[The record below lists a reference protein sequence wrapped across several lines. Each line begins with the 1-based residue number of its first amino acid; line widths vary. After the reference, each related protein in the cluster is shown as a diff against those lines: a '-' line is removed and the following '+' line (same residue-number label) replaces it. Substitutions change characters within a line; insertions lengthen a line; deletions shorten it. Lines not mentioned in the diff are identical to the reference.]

1 MNGFTTIITI
11 VLVLL
16 ATSYMY
22 GNGKKPGPAVY
33 TPEGMRLLQ
42 NRRVGVVML
51 VILWAIAA
59 FFLFFGVLCWQDIGL
74 GQGGVVLLFFGMGVF
89 FILLGLLAR
98 WLSDRNRV
106 CFDDKRVIRYR
117 AVGKPV
123 EMEWWEVVEYSCN
136 PQRVF
141 LASAD
146 RRKIRVDATFS
157 GLPELVEM
165 IQEKVAGR

>member
-11 VLVLL
+11 VLILL

-59 FFLFFGVLCWQDIGL
+59 FFLFFGVLCWQDIGM
-74 GQGGVVLLFFGMGVF
+74 GQEIG
-89 FILLGLLAR
+89 
-98 WLSDRNRV
+98 
-106 CFDDKRVIRYR
+106 R
-117 AVGKPV
+117 AHV
-123 EMEWWEVVEYSCN
+123 
-136 PQRVF
+136 
-141 LASAD
+141 
-146 RRKIRVDATFS
+146 
-157 GLPELVEM
+157 
-165 IQEKVAGR
+165 

>member
-1 MNGFTTIITI
+1 MNGFTMAITI
-11 VLVLL
+11 ALVLL
-16 ATSYMY
+16 VTRYLY
-22 GNGKKPGPAVY
+22 GSGKEAAVY

-42 NRRVGVVML
+42 NRRIGLVML
-51 VILWAIAA
+51 GLLWAIAA
-59 FFLFFGVLCWQDIGL
+59 FFLFFGVLCWQDIGM
-74 GQGGVVLLFFGMGVF
+74 GQGGVVLLFFGMGGF
-89 FILLGLLAR
+89 FLLLGLLAK

-106 CFDDKRVIRYR
+106 CFDEKRVIRYR
-117 AVGKPV
+117 AIGKPV
-123 EMEWWEVVEYSCN
+123 EMEWWEVVEYSCK
-136 PQRVF
+136 PQQIF

>member
-1 MNGFTTIITI
+1 MI
-11 VLVLL
+11 
-16 ATSYMY
+16 
-22 GNGKKPGPAVY
+22 
-33 TPEGMRLLQ
+33 Q
-42 NRRVGVVML
+42 
-51 VILWAIAA
+51 
-59 FFLFFGVLCWQDIGL
+59 
-74 GQGGVVLLFFGMGVF
+74 
-89 FILLGLLAR
+89 
-98 WLSDRNRV
+98 
-106 CFDDKRVIRYR
+106 YR